1 MIIQFTVGNF
11 LSFKEKITLSMVK
24 SAKHELPEN
33 VIKINDDFELLK
45 SAVVYGANA
54 SGKSNLM
61 FALSF
66 MRFFTIYSF
75 RTYQVGEEIGTYS
88 FLLNEQTKNKPSF
101 FEIIFIVDNI
111 TYKYGFEVDNKNV
124 QKEWLYYTPKT
135 KEEKLFIREGQK
147 FDLSEDFSE
156 GKNKETNA
164 RANCLFL
171 PVVSQL
177 NGPISSKIIKW
188 FMKIHISSFPSVG
201 SIISS
206 IEKDPNLKED
216 VMEFVS
222 IADNGVKD
230 FSIKS
235 IDIPPEQLNESN
247 PQKKKKE
254 LVKKLVYFIRNVFNE
269 KNEIS
274 SELPIEMDNFESAG
288 TKKMFALSVP
298 VINALRNGEILVIDE
313 LETHLHPK
321 LFKHI
326 IKLFNSYS
334 NKNNAQL
341 IFATHNLTC
350 MNNECFRR
358 DQIWFTEKN
367 SFGES
372 SLFSLADYKLNDKKI
387 RNDAIYSK
395 DYLLGKYGAIP
406 FIDDIILSFKE
417 KDNEPSK

>member
-11 LSFKEKITLSMVK
+11 LSFKEKVTLSMVK

-54 SGKSNLM
+54 SGKSNLIY
-61 FALSF
+61 ALSF
-66 MRFFTIYSF
+66 MRFFTIYSVKAF
-75 RTYQVGEEIGTYS
+75 QGGEEIGING

-101 FEIIFIVDNI
+101 FEIVFIVDNI
-111 TYKYGFEVDNKNV
+111 TYRYGFEADNKTV

-135 KEEKLFIREGQK
+135 KEERLFFRESQEIK
-147 FDLSEDFSE
+147 LSENFPE
-156 GKNKETNA
+156 GKDKETNT
-164 RANCLFL
+164 RENCLFL
-171 PVVSQL
+171 TVVSQL

-188 FMKIHISSFPSVG
+188 FMKIHTSSYPSIH
-201 SIISS
+201 SIISR
-206 IEKDPNLKED
+206 IERDPNLEEEIMK
-216 VMEFVS
+216 FVS

-230 FSIKS
+230 FRMTST
-235 IDIPPEQLNESN
+235 DIPQEQSSEGT

-254 LVKKLVYFIRNVFNE
+254 TVKKIVHFIHNVFNE
-269 KNEIS
+269 KNEVS
-274 SELPIEMDNFESAG
+274 GELSIDLDTFESEG

-298 VINALRNGEILVIDE
+298 IINALRNGEILLIDE
-313 LETHLHPK
+313 LENHLHTR

-372 SLFSLADYKLNDKKI
+372 GLFSLADYKLDDKKI

-395 DYLLGKYGAIP
+395 DYLLGKYGAVP